1 MSAPAL
7 SPAEEFAGRNVRF
20 VGGRTEHRTRIP
32 ADYRWQEELLEAA
45 CGKKGWL
52 ARGYTNKPV
61 RPCAACAKAV
71 GDEMEGGLAA

>member
-1 MSAPAL
+1 MNAPAL
-7 SPAEEFAGRNVRF
+7 SITEQFAGRSVRF

-61 RPCAACAKAV
+61 RPCPGCAKVVGEETEGAV
-71 GDEMEGGLAA
+71 AA